1 MPEQT
6 IDPIFAPSALNGILS
21 KMRDDDTFGS
31 LREQMQLQGKVNEGA
46 QTAVIILAGGSG
58 ERFGHEGG
66 KQLVEIAGKPILT
79 RSAEVFDSVGDVGLI
94 VVVCPEE
101 RTSEYLLKAIDPFP
115 FATPIVMAPAG
126 ATRQESAFA
135 GLELVPDDFEYVM
148 LHDARAHSFAR
159 IGRPYD
165 QRAQRQ
171 YRLRWRSGRPSFHRH
186 AQDRRER
193 HHPRNA

>member
-79 RSAEVFDSVGDVGLI
+79 RSAEVNLSNDIYAPPPFVTWLRRAYGGTVIHRGS
-94 VVVCPEE
+94 
-101 RTSEYLLKAIDPFP
+101 LLN
-115 FATPIVMAPAG
+115 
-126 ATRQESAFA
+126 S
-135 GLELVPDDFEYVM
+135 
-148 LHDARAHSFAR
+148 
-159 IGRPYD
+159 
-165 QRAQRQ
+165 
-171 YRLRWRSGRPSFHRH
+171 
-186 AQDRRER
+186 
-193 HHPRNA
+193 

>member
-126 ATRQESAFA
+126 ATRQDT
-135 GLELVPDDFEYVM
+135 VCTRYI
-148 LHDARAHSFAR
+148 R
-159 IGRPYD
+159 
-165 QRAQRQ
+165 
-171 YRLRWRSGRPSFHRH
+171 
-186 AQDRRER
+186 
-193 HHPRNA
+193 

>member
-66 KQLVEIAGKPILT
+66 KQ
-79 RSAEVFDSVGDVGLI
+79 RSQASLFSRAQQKCSTVWAMWGL
-94 VVVCPEE
+94 
-101 RTSEYLLKAIDPFP
+101 SWS
-115 FATPIVMAPAG
+115 FAPK
-126 ATRQESAFA
+126 S
-135 GLELVPDDFEYVM
+135 
-148 LHDARAHSFAR
+148 ARANTS
-159 IGRPYD
+159 
-165 QRAQRQ
+165 
-171 YRLRWRSGRPSFHRH
+171 
-186 AQDRRER
+186 
-193 HHPRNA
+193 

>member
-79 RSAEVFDSVGDVGLI
+79 RSAEVF
-94 VVVCPEE
+94 
-101 RTSEYLLKAIDPFP
+101 
-115 FATPIVMAPAG
+115 APK
-126 ATRQESAFA
+126 S
-135 GLELVPDDFEYVM
+135 
-148 LHDARAHSFAR
+148 ARANTS
-159 IGRPYD
+159 
-165 QRAQRQ
+165 
-171 YRLRWRSGRPSFHRH
+171 
-186 AQDRRER
+186 
-193 HHPRNA
+193 